1 MKKKFSKVLGLA
13 TAIFL
18 FSQSTAFAE
27 PITLVFDSTPTYTSF
42 GESVEMPDSENGDD
56 DSYQL
61 QGVSLNFDGT
71 TYNDVYISVNSV
83 LSFGNGDITFS
94 EIPLTPS
101 ISFGSQDYTVDY
113 NGASADEVLTA
124 ERNGNIITITI
135 AGRLY
140 PDNGVGDT
148 AALNTVIITIDT
160 SSGSSYSYTLNG
172 VAGSDYSLNEP
183 RTGAR
188 LANGEII
195 SLSAINTRSY
205 VNRSNALRVT
215 TRPVLGQSGNTL
227 SCSPGSYV
235 FLNGGSTEE
244 AQNLGALVY
253 TLVID
258 GKPVS
263 RLGAGSYASLPSHFF
278 PAFAQ
283 TVQGTADMK
292 GATWDVSALKN
303 FDARCEVYA
312 WQSGGNIQST
322 SEQISDL
329 VKAAEIAA
337 KAKAWEDQRASATA
351 ANFTKEAREMR
362 KRIAARS
369 GN

>member
-1 MKKKFSKVLGLA
+1 MKSHFLKLLGFA
-13 TAIFL
+13 TAFFL
-18 FSQSTAFAE
+18 FSQSAAFAD
-27 PITLVFDSTPTYTSF
+27 PITLVFDSAPNRNIS
-42 GESVEMPDSENGDD
+42 GESVAWADTENGDD
-56 DSYQL
+56 DAYQL
-61 QGVSLNFDGT
+61 QGVTLNFDGT
-71 TYNDVYISVNSV
+71 TYNEVFISVNSV
-83 LSFGNGDITFS
+83 LSFGNGDITYN

-113 NGASADEVLTA
+113 QGASADEVLTA
-124 ERNGNIITITI
+124 ERIGNIITITI

-140 PDNGVGDT
+140 PDDGAGIT
-148 AALNTVIITIDT
+148 ASLNTVVITIDT

-172 VAGSDYSLNEP
+172 AAGSDYSLTEP

-188 LANGEII
+188 LTNGEII
-195 SLSAINTRSY
+195 SLSALNARSF
-205 VNRSNALRVT
+205 VNHSNMLKVLS
-215 TRPVLGQSGNTL
+215 RPVLTQTDDTM

-278 PAFAQ
+278 PAFTQ
-283 TVQGTADMK
+283 TVQGSADMK

-322 SEQISDL
+322 SEQISDA

-337 KAKAWEDQRASATA
+337 KAQAWEDQRASATA

-362 KRIAARS
+362 KRLAARS

>member
-1 MKKKFSKVLGLA
+1 VKKKFSKVLGLA

-18 FSQSTAFAE
+18 FSQSAAIAE
-27 PITLVFDSTPTYTSF
+27 PITLVFDSSPNFTF
-42 GESVEMPDSENGDD
+42 GGVSTEQSDSANGDD

-61 QGVSLNFDGT
+61 QGVSLNLDGNY
-71 TYNDVYISVNSV
+71 YNEVFISVNSV
-83 LSFGNGDITFS
+83 LSFGNGDITYEEF
-94 EIPLTPS
+94 PAAPS

-140 PDNGVGDT
+140 PDNGAGDT
-148 AALNTVIITIDT
+148 AALNTVVITIDT
-160 SSGSSYSYTLNG
+160 SNGSSYSYTLNG

-195 SLSAINTRSY
+195 SLSAINARSY
-205 VNRSNALRVT
+205 VSRSNALRVT
-215 TRPVLGQSGNTL
+215 TRPVVGQSGNTL

-263 RLGAGSYASLPSHFF
+263 RLGAGSYASLPSNLF

-322 SEQISDL
+322 SEQISDA

-337 KAKAWEDQRASATA
+337 KAQAWEDQRASATA
-351 ANFTKEAREMR
+351 ANFTQQAREMR